1 MVLGGRLMELIEKKH
16 VLEEIHSQVIS
27 WTGNCDSK
35 ASIVMALEVVLAT
48 FIVSCD
54 YVINTLAAIFTQT
67 IVYFKT
73 GEGVFSLWALLVCLG
88 VIVFCI
94 LIGFSMNSLFKT
106 LLGRVDSSTPS
117 LLYWGEIAKLTKE
130 EYSNEIGSLLE
141 SDYEIDKINQ
151 IHNCSIICQKKFM
164 FYNRAL
170 KSAMWSCAALLEII
184 FTSLL
189 YNCV

>member
-1 MVLGGRLMELIEKKH
+1 MEHFEKKH

-27 WTGNCDSK
+27 WTGNCDTK

-54 YVINTLAAIFTQT
+54 YIIDTLSAIFTHT
-67 IVYFKT
+67 IGYFKT

-94 LIGFSMNSLFKT
+94 LIVFSMNSLFGT
-106 LLGRVDSSTPS
+106 LLARIDSSSPS

-130 EYSNEIGSLLE
+130 EYRDEIGSFLE

-184 FTSLL
+184 FSSLL